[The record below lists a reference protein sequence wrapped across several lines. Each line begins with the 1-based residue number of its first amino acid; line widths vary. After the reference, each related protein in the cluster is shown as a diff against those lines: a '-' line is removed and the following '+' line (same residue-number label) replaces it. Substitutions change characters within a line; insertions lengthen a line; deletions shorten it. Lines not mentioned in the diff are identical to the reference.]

1 MPILGGFF
9 TNFRIQSINVS
20 PNFHK
25 SSVKLLFSGYYKSPA
40 PLPPKSTN
48 GNQNEDITFNYRKAL
63 VIYDYNK
70 KTTTEMSLEK
80 SQVVSVLDAKPGA
93 EWWRVKD
100 ELGRIGYYP
109 SHYLRMV

>member
-1 MPILGGFF
+1 MILIIFRPDF
-9 TNFRIQSINVS
+9 YESFIQENFSI
-20 PNFHK
+20 
-25 SSVKLLFSGYYKSPA
+25 SGYYKSPA

-48 GNQNEDITFNYRKAL
+48 GNQNEEITFNYRKAL